1 MTGPFYPVVVTQLG
15 DDEGGGFMAQVIDL
29 IGCMAWGETP
39 QQALGHAQIATIE
52 WLREA
57 RGLGRPVPEPNA
69 IVRRA
74 GEARAES
81 SDLIRK
87 QQQLIRSQAAMID
100 RQRDTMDA
108 LRSDGERP
116 LMRALPTSAGTMG
129 RTALSRP
136 SSL

>member
-15 DDEGGGFMAQVIDL
+15 EDEGGGYMAQAIDL
-29 IGCMAWGETP
+29 VGCMAWGETP

-57 RGLGRPVPEPNA
+57 RRLGRPVPEPNA

-74 GEARAES
+74 GQARSEA

-87 QQQLIRSQAAMID
+87 QQQLIRAQAQMID
-100 RQRDTMDA
+100 NQRDTMDG
-108 LRSDGERP
+108 LRNDEDRGPMRRIP
-116 LMRALPTSAGTMG
+116 LSAAEAARWGAPG
-129 RTALSRP
+129 
-136 SSL
+136 

>member
-15 DDEGGGFMAQVIDL
+15 EDAGGGFMAQVIDL
-29 IGCMAWGETP
+29 MGCMAWGETP
-39 QQALGHAQIATIE
+39 QQALGHAQIATVE

-74 GEARAES
+74 AEARAES

-87 QQQLIRSQAAMID
+87 QQQLIRAQAEMINN
-100 RQRDTMDA
+100 QRDTMEA
-108 LRSDGERP
+108 LRSEGDRLP
-116 LMRALPTSAGTMG
+116 VRALPISAGTTG
-129 RTALSRP
+129 RATLSRP